1 MEGLEIEAMCK
12 NVEEFYKNRRVF
24 VTGHT
29 GFKGTWLCMLLEKMG
44 AVVCGYSL
52 AKKDD
57 IFYIHSNAKVAFDYE
72 DNILNADRLKEAIDD
87 FKPEILIHLA
97 SHSSLEGN
105 YEIPAQI
112 LMTNTAG
119 VINVLEGIR
128 NASTIKSVVIVTSDK
143 CYLNNNEDRLYT
155 EESPLG
161 AGDPY
166 SVSKVCQELITKC
179 YQESFF
185 ESTRKLGIATAR
197 ACNVIGIGDF
207 NKTRLL
213 PYVLECFCE
222 GRTAILRKPD
232 AIRAWQFV
240 LDVLWGYLL
249 LAKKLY
255 EEFES
260 GLYNG
265 AYNFGPTDGEY
276 WNVAK
281 MVEALADQFE
291 YPQWI
296 FEKTSGADRKESAIL
311 KLDSQKAKKN
321 LNWKSTYSLDEV
333 MRMIGNFSVR
343 SARGEDFSELCR
355 EWIEGFFDKL
365 SNKK

>member
-1 MEGLEIEAMCK
+1 MEGLELEVMYK
-12 NVEEFYKNRRVF
+12 DVKEFYKNRRVF

-52 AKKDD
+52 GKEDD
-57 IFYIHSNAKVAFDYE
+57 IFYIRANARTAVDYE
-72 DNILNADRLKEAIDD
+72 DNILNAERLKKAIDD
-87 FKPEILIHLA
+87 FEPEILIHLA

-119 VINVLEGIR
+119 VINVLECIR
-128 NASTIKSVVIVTSDK
+128 NVSSIKSVVIVTSDK

-161 AGDPY
+161 ASDPY

-185 ESTRKLGIATAR
+185 ESARKVGIATAR

-213 PYVLECFCE
+213 PYVLECFSE
-222 GRTAILRKPD
+222 GRTAVLRKPD

-240 LDVLWGYLL
+240 LDVVWGYLL
-249 LAKKLY
+249 LGKKLY
-255 EEFES
+255 EECES
-260 GLYNG
+260 GVCNG
-265 AYNFGPTDGEY
+265 AYNFGPTDDEY

-281 MVEALADQFE
+281 MVEVLADQFE
-291 YPQWI
+291 HSKWV
-296 FEKTSGADRKESAIL
+296 FEKTADADRKESSIL
-311 KLDSQKAKKN
+311 KLDSRKAKEALK
-321 LNWKSTYSLDEV
+321 WESMYSLNEV
-333 MRMIGNFSVR
+333 MQMIGKFSVR
-343 SARGEDFSELCR
+343 NAQGEDFSELCKK
-355 EWIEGFFDKL
+355 WIEDFFDRL
-365 SNKK
+365 NNKN